1 MSYAICRM
9 QKFKMRDVK
18 GIQIHN
24 QREKE
29 SHTNH
34 DIESER
40 THFNYDLH
48 NDGHIDYLKT
58 VKDKIEQNVETNRA
72 IRKDAV
78 VMCEFVVTS
87 DREFFDVLD
96 MVDPDQQK
104 VFFEEAYSFLK
115 ERYGERN
122 IVHAAVHLDE
132 KTPHM
137 HVGMVPVTE
146 ENKLSAKQI
155 FNRKELVS
163 LQDDFHAH
171 MVEKG
176 FYLERGVSSD
186 KKHVEMRKLKAMTA
200 KEEIKALEKEMG
212 QCFQK
217 KEAVNKQM
225 GQLESRLNQLQNAVK
240 STNEVDKMEVKHKG
254 GLLRSKTVEMSE
266 GDFEELK
273 TKAKASE
280 AFKRENET
288 LHRKNEALQANNT
301 SLHTTVKRLEKENEE
316 LKPYKGKFERLAKL
330 MDEMDK
336 FYEKFIPKEKPKFH
350 EIIGFCKRK
359 VNASMNRFSSLRY
372 SEKGLNEN
380 EKKGYAAASK
390 YIEEQLKQQRK
401 EGAQKQHGFDVDR

>member
-40 THFNYDLH
+40 THLNYDLH

-78 VMCEFVVTS
+78 VMCEFVITS

-96 MVDPDQQK
+96 MVDPAQQK
-104 VFFEEAYSFLK
+104 VFFKEAYSFLK
-115 ERYGERN
+115 DRYGEQN

-137 HVGMVPVTE
+137 HVGMVPVTG

-186 KKHVEMRKLKAMTA
+186 KKHVEMRKFKAMTA
-200 KEEIKALEKEMG
+200 KEEINALEKEIG
-212 QCFQK
+212 QCLQK
-217 KEAVNKQM
+217 KEVVNKQM
-225 GQLESRLNQLQNAVK
+225 EQLESRLNQLQNAVK
-240 STNEVDKMEVKHKG
+240 STNKVDKIEVKHKG
-254 GLLRSKTVEMSE
+254 GILRSKTVEMIVE
-266 GDFEELK
+266 DFEELK

-280 AFKRENET
+280 AFKRENTT
-288 LHRKNEALQANNT
+288 LHRKNEALQASNT
-301 SLHTTVKRLEKENEE
+301 DLHTTVKRLEKENER
-316 LKPYKGKFERLAKL
+316 LKPYKGKYERLGKL
-330 MDEMDK
+330 FDEMNK
-336 FYEKFIPKEKPKFH
+336 FYEKFIPKEVSKFH

-359 VNASMNRFSSLRY
+359 VNASINRFSSLRY
-372 SEKGLNEN
+372 SEKALNEN
-380 EKKGYAAASK
+380 EKKGYEAASK
-390 YIEEQLKQQRK
+390 FLATQQTQQRK
-401 EGAQKQHGFDVDR
+401 ERGNEREL

>member
-29 SHTNH
+29 NHTNH

-40 THFNYDLH
+40 THLNYDLH
-48 NDGHIDYLKT
+48 NDGRIDYLKT

-96 MVDPDQQK
+96 MVDPTQQK
-104 VFFEEAYSFLK
+104 VFFKEAYSFLK
-115 ERYGERN
+115 DRYGEQN

-200 KEEIKALEKEMG
+200 KEEINALKKEIG
-212 QCFQK
+212 QCLQK
-217 KEAVNKQM
+217 KEVVNKQM
-225 GQLESRLNQLQNAVK
+225 EQLEFRLNQLQNAVK
-240 STNEVDKMEVKHKG
+240 SINKVDKIEVKHKG
-254 GLLRSKTVEMSE
+254 GILRSKTVEMSVE
-266 GDFEELK
+266 DFEGLK

-280 AFKRENET
+280 AFKRENMT
-288 LHRKNEALQANNT
+288 LHRKNEALQTSNT
-301 SLHTTVKRLEKENEE
+301 DLHTTVKHLEKENEG
-316 LKPYKGKFERLAKL
+316 LKPYKGKYERLAKL
-330 MDEMDK
+330 FDEMNK
-336 FYEKFIPKEKPKFH
+336 FYEKFIPKEVSKFH

-359 VNASMNRFSSLRY
+359 VNASINRFSYLRY
-372 SEKGLNEN
+372 SEKTLNEH
-380 EKKGYAAASK
+380 EKKGYEAASK
-390 YIEEQLKQQRK
+390 FLATQQKQQRK
-401 EGAQKQHGFDVDR
+401 ERGNEREL

>member
-40 THFNYDLH
+40 THLNYDLH

-96 MVDPDQQK
+96 MIDPAQQK
-104 VFFEEAYSFLK
+104 VFFKEAYRFLK
-115 ERYGERN
+115 DRYGEKN

-186 KKHVEMRKLKAMTA
+186 KKHVEMRKFKAMTA
-200 KEEIKALEKEMG
+200 KEEIKALETEMG
-212 QCFQK
+212 QCLQK
-217 KEAVNKQM
+217 KETVNKQM
-225 GQLESRLNQLQNAVK
+225 RQLESRLNQLQNAVD

-254 GLLRSKTVEMSE
+254 GLLRSKTVEMSVE
-266 GDFEELK
+266 DFEELK

-280 AFKRENET
+280 GFKRENMT
-288 LHRKNEALQANNT
+288 LHRKNEALQASNT
-301 SLHTTVKRLEKENEE
+301 DLHTTVKRLEKENEE
-316 LKPYKGKFERLAKL
+316 LKPYKEKFTRLEKLVSRMQEFYQKHYPKEVKKFEYV
-330 MDEMDK
+330 MG
-336 FYEKFIPKEKPKFH
+336 Y
-350 EIIGFCKRK
+350 CKKK
-359 VNASMNRFSSLRY
+359 VNATMNMFSSHLFKKRTC
-372 SEKGLNEN
+372 LNM
-380 EKKGYAAASK
+380 KKKAM
-390 YIEEQLKQQRK
+390 L
-401 EGAQKQHGFDVDR
+401 

>member
-34 DIESER
+34 DIELER
-40 THFNYDLH
+40 TYLNYDLH

-96 MVDPDQQK
+96 MVDPAQQK
-104 VFFEEAYSFLK
+104 VFFKEAYSFLK
-115 ERYGERN
+115 DRYGEEN

-163 LQDDFHAH
+163 LQDDFHAY

-176 FYLERGVSSD
+176 FYLERGISSD

-200 KEEIKALEKEMG
+200 KEEIKALEIELG
-212 QCFQK
+212 QCLQK
-217 KEAVNKQM
+217 KESVNKQM
-225 GQLESRLNQLQNAVK
+225 EQLESRLNQLQNAMK
-240 STNEVDKMEVKHKG
+240 STNKVDKIEVKHKG
-254 GLLRSKTVEMSE
+254 GLLRSKTVEMSVE
-266 GDFEELK
+266 DFEELK

-280 AFKRENET
+280 AFKRENMT
-288 LHRKNEALQANNT
+288 LHRKNEALQASNT
-301 SLHTTVKRLEKENEE
+301 DLHTTVKRLEKENEG
-316 LKPYKGKFERLAKL
+316 LKPYKGKYERLAKL
-330 MDEMDK
+330 FDEMNK
-336 FYEKFIPKEKPKFH
+336 FYEKFIPKEVSRFH

-359 VNASMNRFSSLRY
+359 VNASINRFSSLRY
-372 SEKGLNEN
+372 SEKALNEN
-380 EKKGYAAASK
+380 EKKGYEAASK
-390 YIEEQLKQQRK
+390 FLATQQKQQRK
-401 EGAQKQHGFDVDR
+401 ERGNEREL

>member
-34 DIESER
+34 DIESDR
-40 THFNYDLH
+40 THLNYDLH

-96 MVDPDQQK
+96 MVDPAQQK
-104 VFFEEAYSFLK
+104 VFFKEAYSFLK
-115 ERYGERN
+115 DRYGEQN

-137 HVGMVPVTE
+137 HVGMVPVTG

-186 KKHVEMRKLKAMTA
+186 KKHVEMRKFKAMTA
-200 KEEIKALEKEMG
+200 KEEINALEKEIG
-212 QCFQK
+212 QCLQK
-217 KEAVNKQM
+217 KEVVNKQM
-225 GQLESRLNQLQNAVK
+225 EQLESRLNQLQNAVK
-240 STNEVDKMEVKHKG
+240 STNKVDKIEVKYKG
-254 GLLRSKTVEMSE
+254 GILRSKTVEMSVE
-266 GDFEELK
+266 DFEELK

-280 AFKRENET
+280 AFKRENTT
-288 LHRKNEALQANNT
+288 LHRKNEALQASNT
-301 SLHTTVKRLEKENEE
+301 DLHTTVKRLEKENER
-316 LKPYKGKFERLAKL
+316 LKPYKGKYERLGKL
-330 MDEMDK
+330 FDEMNK
-336 FYEKFIPKEKPKFH
+336 FYEKFIPKEVSKFH

-359 VNASMNRFSSLRY
+359 VNASINRFSSLRY
-372 SEKGLNEN
+372 SEKALNEN
-380 EKKGYAAASK
+380 EKKGYEAASK
-390 YIEEQLKQQRK
+390 FLATQQTQQRK
-401 EGAQKQHGFDVDR
+401 ERGNEREL

>member
-1 MSYAICRM
+1 MSFAICRM

-40 THFNYDLH
+40 TQLNYDLH

-58 VKDKIEQNVETNRA
+58 VKDKIEQKVETNRA

-96 MVDPDQQK
+96 MVDPAQQK
-104 VFFEEAYSFLK
+104 LFFKEAYSFLK
-115 ERYGERN
+115 DRYGEQN

-137 HVGMVPVTE
+137 HVGMVPITE

-186 KKHVEMRKLKAMTA
+186 KKHVEIRKFKAMTA
-200 KEEIKALEKEMG
+200 KEEIKILETDIR
-212 QCFQK
+212 QCLQK
-217 KEAVNKQM
+217 KEVVNKQM
-225 GQLESRLNQLQNAVK
+225 EQLESRLNQLQNAVK
-240 STNEVDKMEVKHKG
+240 STNKVDKMEVKHKG
-254 GLLRSKTVEMSE
+254 GILRSKTVEMSVE
-266 GDFEELK
+266 DFEELK

-280 AFKRENET
+280 AFKRENMT
-288 LHRKNEALQANNT
+288 LHRKNEALQASNT
-301 SLHTTVKRLEKENEE
+301 DLHTTVKRLEKENEE

-330 MDEMDK
+330 IDEMDK
-336 FYEKFIPKEKPKFH
+336 FYEKFVPKELPKFH

-372 SEKGLNEN
+372 SEERLNEH
-380 EKKGYAAASK
+380 EKKGYETASK
-390 YIEEQLKQQRK
+390 FLENQRK
-401 EGAQKQHGFDVDR
+401 EQKHQRKERGDELGL

>member
-40 THFNYDLH
+40 TYLNYDLH

-96 MVDPDQQK
+96 MVDPAQQK
-104 VFFEEAYSFLK
+104 VFFKEAYSFLK
-115 ERYGERN
+115 DRYGEEN

-163 LQDDFHAH
+163 LQDDFHAY

-176 FYLERGVSSD
+176 FYLERGISSD

-200 KEEIKALEKEMG
+200 KEEIKALEIELG
-212 QCFQK
+212 QCLQK
-217 KEAVNKQM
+217 KESVNKQM
-225 GQLESRLNQLQNAVK
+225 EQLESRLNQLQNAMK
-240 STNEVDKMEVKHKG
+240 STNKVDKIEVKHKG
-254 GLLRSKTVEMSE
+254 GLLRSKTVEMSVE
-266 GDFEELK
+266 DFEELK

-280 AFKRENET
+280 AFKRENMT
-288 LHRKNEALQANNT
+288 LHRKNEALQASNT
-301 SLHTTVKRLEKENEE
+301 DLHTTVKRLEKENEG
-316 LKPYKGKFERLAKL
+316 LKLYKGKYERLAKL
-330 MDEMDK
+330 FDEMNK
-336 FYEKFIPKEKPKFH
+336 FYEKFIPKEVSRFH

-359 VNASMNRFSSLRY
+359 VNASINRFSSLRY
-372 SEKGLNEN
+372 SEKALNEN
-380 EKKGYAAASK
+380 EKKGYEAASK
-390 YIEEQLKQQRK
+390 FLATQQKQQRK
-401 EGAQKQHGFDVDR
+401 ERGNEREL

>member
-40 THFNYDLH
+40 THLNYDLH

-58 VKDKIEQNVETNRA
+58 VKDKIEQNVEINRA

-96 MVDPDQQK
+96 MVDPAQQK
-104 VFFEEAYSFLK
+104 VFFKEAYSFLK
-115 ERYGERN
+115 ERYDERN

-186 KKHVEMRKLKAMTA
+186 KKHVEMRKFKAMTA
-200 KEEIKALEKEMG
+200 KEEINALEKEIG
-212 QCFQK
+212 QCLQK
-217 KEAVNKQM
+217 KEVVNKQM
-225 GQLESRLNQLQNAVK
+225 EQLESRLNQLQNAVN
-240 STNEVDKMEVKHKG
+240 STNKVDKIEVKHKG
-254 GLLRSKTVEMSE
+254 GILRSKTVEMSVE
-266 GDFEELK
+266 DFEELK

-280 AFKRENET
+280 AFKRENMT
-288 LHRKNEALQANNT
+288 LHRKNEALQASNT
-301 SLHTTVKRLEKENEE
+301 DLHTTLKRLEKENEG
-316 LKPYKGKFERLAKL
+316 LKPYKGKYERLAKL
-330 MDEMDK
+330 FDEMNK
-336 FYEKFIPKEKPKFH
+336 FYEKFIPKEVSKFH

-359 VNASMNRFSSLRY
+359 VNTSINRFSSFRY
-372 SEKGLNEN
+372 SEKALNEN
-380 EKKGYAAASK
+380 EKKGYEAASK
-390 YIEEQLKQQRK
+390 FLATQQKQQRK
-401 EGAQKQHGFDVDR
+401 ERGNEREL

>member
-40 THFNYDLH
+40 THLNYDLH

-96 MVDPDQQK
+96 MIDPAQKK

-212 QCFQK
+212 QCLQK
-217 KEAVNKQM
+217 KEVVNKQLE
-225 GQLESRLNQLQNAVK
+225 QLESRLNQLQNAVK
-240 STNEVDKMEVKHKG
+240 STNKVDKIEVKRKG
-254 GLLRSKTVEMSE
+254 GILRSKTVEMSVE
-266 GDFEELK
+266 DFEELK

-280 AFKRENET
+280 AFKRENMT
-288 LHRKNEALQANNT
+288 LHRKNEALQASNT
-301 SLHTTVKRLEKENEE
+301 DLHTTVKRLEKENEG
-316 LKPYKGKFERLAKL
+316 LKPYKGKYERLAKL
-330 MDEMDK
+330 FDEMNK
-336 FYEKFIPKEKPKFH
+336 FYEKFIPKEVPKFH

-359 VNASMNRFSSLRY
+359 VNTSINRFSSLRY
-372 SEKGLNEN
+372 SENALNEN
-380 EKKGYAAASK
+380 ERKGYESASK
-390 YIEEQLKQQRK
+390 FLATQQKQQRK
-401 EGAQKQHGFDVDR
+401 ERGNEREL

>member
-40 THFNYDLH
+40 TYLNYDLH

-87 DREFFDVLD
+87 DKEFFDVLD
-96 MVDPDQQK
+96 MIDPAQQK
-104 VFFEEAYSFLK
+104 VFFKETYSFLK
-115 ERYGERN
+115 DRYGERN

-163 LQDDFHAH
+163 LQDDFHTH

-176 FYLERGVSSD
+176 FYLQRGVSSD
-186 KKHVEMRKLKAMTA
+186 KKHVEMRKFKAMTA
-200 KEEIKALEKEMG
+200 KEEINALEKEIG
-212 QCFQK
+212 QCLQK
-217 KEAVNKQM
+217 KEVVNKQM
-225 GQLESRLNQLQNAVK
+225 EQLKSRLNELQDVVK
-240 STNEVDKMEVKHKG
+240 STNKVDKIEVKHKG
-254 GLLRSKTVEMSE
+254 GVLRPKTVEMSVE
-266 GDFEELK
+266 DFEELK

-280 AFKRENET
+280 AFKRENMT
-288 LHRKNEALQANNT
+288 LHCKNEALQASNT
-301 SLHTTVKRLEKENEE
+301 DLHTTVKRLEKENEG
-316 LKPYKGKFERLAKL
+316 LKPYKGKYERLAKL
-330 MDEMDK
+330 FDEMNK
-336 FYEKFIPKEKPKFH
+336 FYEKFIPKEVSKFH

-359 VNASMNRFSSLRY
+359 VNASINRFSSFRY
-372 SEKGLNEN
+372 SEKALNEN
-380 EKKGYAAASK
+380 EKKGYQAASK
-390 YIEEQLKQQRK
+390 FFASQQKQQRK
-401 EGAQKQHGFDVDR
+401 ERGNEREL

>member
-1 MSYAICRM
+1 MSFAICRM

-34 DIESER
+34 DIEPDR
-40 THFNYDLH
+40 TQLNYDLH

-96 MVDPDQQK
+96 MVDPAQQK
-104 VFFEEAYSFLK
+104 VFFKEAYSFLK
-115 ERYGERN
+115 DRYGEQN

-137 HVGMVPVTE
+137 HVGMVPVTG

-186 KKHVEMRKLKAMTA
+186 KKHVEMRKFKAMTA

-212 QCFQK
+212 QCLQK
-217 KEAVNKQM
+217 KEVVNKQM
-225 GQLESRLNQLQNAVK
+225 EQLESRLNQLQNAVEL
-240 STNEVDKMEVKHKG
+240 TNKVDNIEVKHKG
-254 GLLRSKTVEMSE
+254 GFLRSKTVEISAE
-266 GDFEELK
+266 DFEDMK
-273 TKAKASE
+273 TKAKATE
-280 AFKRENET
+280 AYRRENET
-288 LHRKNEALQANNT
+288 LHRQNEALKVNNT
-301 SLHTTVKRLEKENEE
+301 DLHTRVKRLEKENKE
-316 LKPYKGKFERLAKL
+316 LELYKGKYERANNLLRELGKFYSKYL
-330 MDEMDK
+330 PKEFDK
-336 FYEKFIPKEKPKFH
+336 FDQIL
-350 EIIGFCKRK
+350 GFCKRK
-359 VNASMNRFSSLRY
+359 VNGAMNRFSSFRY
-372 SEKGLNEN
+372 SEKNLTPNQ
-380 EKKGYAAASK
+380 KIGYEQASK
-390 YIEEQLKQQRK
+390 EIEKQRKQQRK
-401 EGAQKQHGFDVDR
+401 ER

>member
-34 DIESER
+34 DIELDR
-40 THFNYDLH
+40 TQLNYDLH
-48 NDGHIDYLKT
+48 NNGHIDYLKT

-96 MVDPDQQK
+96 MVDPAQQK
-104 VFFEEAYSFLK
+104 VFFKEAYSFLK
-115 ERYGERN
+115 DRYGEQN

-137 HVGMVPVTE
+137 HVGIVPVTG

-163 LQDDFHAH
+163 LQDDFHAY

-186 KKHVEMRKLKAMTA
+186 KKHVEMRKFKAMTA

-212 QCFQK
+212 QCLQK
-217 KEAVNKQM
+217 KEVVNKQM
-225 GQLESRLNQLQNAVK
+225 EQLESRLNQLQNAVK
-240 STNEVDKMEVKHKG
+240 STNDKIEVKHKG
-254 GLLRSKTVEMSE
+254 GIFRSKTVEMSVE
-266 GDFEELK
+266 DFEELK

-280 AFKRENET
+280 AFKRENMT
-288 LHRKNEALQANNT
+288 LYRKNEALQVSNT
-301 SLHTTVKRLEKENEE
+301 DLHITVKRLEKENEG
-316 LKPYKGKFERLAKL
+316 LKPYKGKYERLAKL
-330 MDEMDK
+330 FDEMNK
-336 FYEKFIPKEKPKFH
+336 FYDRFISKEVSKFY

-359 VNASMNRFSSLRY
+359 VNASINRFSSLRY
-372 SEKGLNEN
+372 SEKALNEN
-380 EKKGYAAASK
+380 EKKGYEAASK
-390 YIEEQLKQQRK
+390 FLATQQKQQRK
-401 EGAQKQHGFDVDR
+401 ERGNE

>member
-34 DIESER
+34 DIELER
-40 THFNYDLH
+40 THLNYDLH
-48 NDGHIDYLKT
+48 NDVDIDYLKT
-58 VKDKIEQNVETNRA
+58 VKDKIEQNVDTNRA

-96 MVDPDQQK
+96 MIDPAQQK
-104 VFFEEAYSFLK
+104 VFFKEAYSFLK
-115 ERYGERN
+115 DRYGEKN

-186 KKHVEMRKLKAMTA
+186 KKHVEMRKFKEMTA
-200 KEEIKALEKEMG
+200 KEEINALEKEIG
-212 QCFQK
+212 QCLQK
-217 KEAVNKQM
+217 KEVVNKQM
-225 GQLESRLNQLQNAVK
+225 EQLESRLNQLQNAVK
-240 STNEVDKMEVKHKG
+240 STNKVDKIEVKHKG
-254 GLLRSKTVEMSE
+254 GILRSKTVEMSVE
-266 GDFEELK
+266 DFEELK
-273 TKAKASE
+273 SKAKASE
-280 AFKRENET
+280 AFKRENMT
-288 LHRKNEALQANNT
+288 LHRKNEALQASNT
-301 SLHTTVKRLEKENEE
+301 DLHITVKRLEKENEG
-316 LKPYKGKFERLAKL
+316 LKPYKRKYERLAKL
-330 MDEMDK
+330 FDEMNK
-336 FYEKFIPKEKPKFH
+336 FYEKFIPKEVSKFH

-359 VNASMNRFSSLRY
+359 VNASINRFSSLSY
-372 SEKGLNEN
+372 SEKALNEY
-380 EKKGYAAASK
+380 EKKGYEAASK
-390 YIEEQLKQQRK
+390 FLATQQKQQRK
-401 EGAQKQHGFDVDR
+401 ERGNEREL

>member
-40 THFNYDLH
+40 THLNYDLH

-87 DREFFDVLD
+87 DKEFFDVLD
-96 MVDPDQQK
+96 MIDPAQQK
-104 VFFEEAYSFLK
+104 VFFKKAYSFLK
-115 ERYGERN
+115 DRYGEHN
-122 IVHAAVHLDE
+122 IVHAAIHLDE

-137 HVGMVPVTE
+137 HVGMVPVTG

-176 FYLERGVSSD
+176 FDLERGVSSD
-186 KKHVEMRKLKAMTA
+186 KKHIETARFKALTA
-200 KEEIKALEKEMG
+200 IEEVQVLEDTLLEKEL
-212 QCFQK
+212 
-217 KEAVNKQM
+217 EKQHIEKSIQQM
-225 GQLESRLNQLQNAVK
+225 KNRLNDLKRAVDVGRK
-240 STNEVDKMEVKHKG
+240 VENMSVKEKG
-254 GLLRSKTVEMSE
+254 GIIRSKTVEISLE
-266 GDFEELK
+266 DFQRIK
-273 TKAKASE
+273 TLAKASE

-288 LHRKNEALQANNT
+288 LQRQNHALKVNNT
-301 SLHTTVKRLEKENEE
+301 DLHITVKHLEKDKIE
-316 LKPYKGKFERLAKL
+316 LEPYKAKYEILQKLFIQMQEFYRER
-330 MDEMDK
+330 
-336 FYEKFIPKEKPKFH
+336 FPQGIEKFQQIV
-350 EIIGFCKRK
+350 GYCKKK
-359 VNASMNRFSSLRY
+359 VNIILNPFNNNQFS
-372 SEKGLNEN
+372 EN
-380 EKKGYAAASK
+380 NLTEHEKKGYDLASK
-390 YIEEQLKQQRK
+390 DIEQKKK
-401 EGAQKQHGFDVDR
+401 EKNRNRDSDLER

>member
-9 QKFKMRDVK
+9 QKFKMRDIK

-40 THFNYDLH
+40 TYLNYDLH
-48 NDGHIDYLKT
+48 NDGHIDYLET

-96 MVDPDQQK
+96 MVDPAQQK
-104 VFFEEAYSFLK
+104 VFFKEAYSFLK
-115 ERYGERN
+115 NRYGEKN

-163 LQDDFHAH
+163 LQDDFHAY

-200 KEEIKALEKEMG
+200 KEEIKALETELG
-212 QCFQK
+212 QCLQK

-225 GQLESRLNQLQNAVK
+225 EQLESRLNQLQNAVK
-240 STNEVDKMEVKHKG
+240 STNKVDKIEVKHKG
-254 GLLRSKTVEMSE
+254 GLLRSKTVEMSVE
-266 GDFEELK
+266 DFEELK

-280 AFKRENET
+280 AFKRENMT
-288 LHRKNEALQANNT
+288 LHRKNEALQASNT
-301 SLHTTVKRLEKENEE
+301 DLHTTVKRLEKENEG
-316 LKPYKGKFERLAKL
+316 LKPYKGKYERLAKL
-330 MDEMDK
+330 FDEMNK
-336 FYEKFIPKEKPKFH
+336 FYEKFIPKEVSRFH

-359 VNASMNRFSSLRY
+359 VNASINRFSSLRY
-372 SEKGLNEN
+372 SEKALNEN
-380 EKKGYAAASK
+380 EKKGYEAASK
-390 YIEEQLKQQRK
+390 FLVTQQKQQRK
-401 EGAQKQHGFDVDR
+401 ERGNEREL

>member
-29 SHTNH
+29 SHTNY

-40 THFNYDLH
+40 THLNYDLH
-48 NDGHIDYLKT
+48 NDSHIDYLKT

-96 MVDPDQQK
+96 MIDPAQQK
-104 VFFEEAYSFLK
+104 VFFKEAYSFLK
-115 ERYGERN
+115 NRYGEQN

-186 KKHVEMRKLKAMTA
+186 KKHVEMRKFKAMTA

-212 QCFQK
+212 QCLQK
-217 KEAVNKQM
+217 KEVVNKQM
-225 GQLESRLNQLQNAVK
+225 EQLESRLNQLQNAVK
-240 STNEVDKMEVKHKG
+240 LTNKVDKIEVKHKG
-254 GLLRSKTVEMSE
+254 GILRSKTVEMSVE
-266 GDFEELK
+266 DFEELK

-280 AFKRENET
+280 AFKRENMM

-301 SLHTTVKRLEKENEE
+301 DLHTTVKRLEKENEG
-316 LKPYKGKFERLAKL
+316 LKPYKGKYERLAKL
-330 MDEMDK
+330 FDEMNK
-336 FYEKFIPKEKPKFH
+336 FYEKFIPKEVSKFH

-359 VNASMNRFSSLRY
+359 VNASINRFSSLRY
-372 SEKGLNEN
+372 SEKALNEN
-380 EKKGYAAASK
+380 EKKGYEAASK
-390 YIEEQLKQQRK
+390 FLATQQKQQRK
-401 EGAQKQHGFDVDR
+401 ERGNEREL

>member
-29 SHTNH
+29 SNTNH

-40 THFNYDLH
+40 THLNYDLH

-96 MVDPDQQK
+96 MVDPAQQK
-104 VFFEEAYSFLK
+104 VFFKEAYSFLK
-115 ERYGERN
+115 DRYGEQN

-137 HVGMVPVTE
+137 HVGMVPVTG

-186 KKHVEMRKLKAMTA
+186 KKHVEMRKFKAMTA
-200 KEEIKALEKEMG
+200 KEEINALEKEIG
-212 QCFQK
+212 QCLQK
-217 KEAVNKQM
+217 KEVVNKQM
-225 GQLESRLNQLQNAVK
+225 EQLESRLNQLQNAVK
-240 STNEVDKMEVKHKG
+240 STNKVDKIEVKYKG
-254 GLLRSKTVEMSE
+254 GILRSKTVEMSVE
-266 GDFEELK
+266 DFEELK

-280 AFKRENET
+280 AFKRENTT
-288 LHRKNEALQANNT
+288 LHRKNEALQASNT
-301 SLHTTVKRLEKENEE
+301 DLHTTVKRLEKENER
-316 LKPYKGKFERLAKL
+316 LKPYKGKYERLGKL
-330 MDEMDK
+330 FDEMNK
-336 FYEKFIPKEKPKFH
+336 FYEKFIPKEVSKFH

-359 VNASMNRFSSLRY
+359 VNASINRFSSLRY
-372 SEKGLNEN
+372 SEKALNEN
-380 EKKGYAAASK
+380 EKKGYEAASK
-390 YIEEQLKQQRK
+390 FLATQQTQQRK
-401 EGAQKQHGFDVDR
+401 ERGNEREL

>member
-34 DIESER
+34 DIKSER
-40 THFNYDLH
+40 TYLNYDLH
-48 NDGHIDYLKT
+48 NDSHIDYLKT
-58 VKDKIEQNVETNRA
+58 VKDKIEQNVETNRV

-96 MVDPDQQK
+96 MVDPAQQK
-104 VFFEEAYSFLK
+104 VFFKEAYNFLK
-115 ERYGERN
+115 DRYGEEN
-122 IVHAAVHLDE
+122 IVHAVVHLDE

-146 ENKLSAKQI
+146 ENTLSAKQI

-186 KKHVEMRKLKAMTA
+186 KKHVKMRKLKAMTA
-200 KEEIKALEKEMG
+200 KEEIKVLETELG
-212 QCFQK
+212 QYLQK
-217 KEAVNKQM
+217 KEVVNKQM
-225 GQLESRLNQLQNAVK
+225 EQLESRLNQLQNAVK
-240 STNEVDKMEVKHKG
+240 STNKVDKIEVKHKG
-254 GLLRSKTVEMSE
+254 GLLRSKTVEMSVE
-266 GDFEELK
+266 DFEELK

-280 AFKRENET
+280 AFKRENMT
-288 LHRKNEALQANNT
+288 LHRKNEALQASNT
-301 SLHTTVKRLEKENEE
+301 DLHTTVKRLEKENEE
-316 LKPYKGKFERLAKL
+316 LKPYKGKYEHLAKL
-330 MDEMDK
+330 FDEMNK
-336 FYEKFIPKEKPKFH
+336 FYEQFIPKEVSTFH

-359 VNASMNRFSSLRY
+359 VNASINRFSSFRY
-372 SEKGLNEN
+372 SEKALNEN
-380 EKKGYAAASK
+380 EKKGYETASK
-390 YIEEQLKQQRK
+390 FLATQQKQQRK
-401 EGAQKQHGFDVDR
+401 ERGYEREL